1 MYLLMVEKMLVRTGT
16 YSYILLLKKKMVGEV
31 HGKAVCL
38 TVVYVIL
45 IYKLSF
51 FFGIFSVVFFHL
63 KIQQN
68 LLHL

>member
-1 MYLLMVEKMLVRTGT
+1 MYLLMVEKMLVRTGR
-16 YSYILLLKKKMVGEV
+16 YFYILLFKKKQMVGEV

-51 FFGIFSVVFFHL
+51 FCGIFSVVFFT
-63 KIQQN
+63 
-68 LLHL
+68 

>member
-16 YSYILLLKKKMVGEV
+16 YSYILLLKKNQMVGEV

-38 TVVYVIL
+38 TVVYVI
-45 IYKLSF
+45 YKLRF
-51 FFGIFSVVFFHL
+51 FFDIFSVVFFHL
-63 KIQQN
+63 KIQQH